1 MFVLSS
7 KNMSRLKKKLLLYFI
22 LISVVS
28 ISVSAEII
36 LELGSP
42 AFKNSFINGIE
53 AELIRLLP
61 QEEAERIHENLDR
74 SNIFLPIADLQ
85 IRVILMLLVVSFSII
100 GAFFLFTKD
109 IVAPME
115 GMVTATKRIADG
127 DLSASVP
134 VQSEDEIGQV
144 AMLINEMSVNLQDLI
159 LQLRSEV
166 ERLKE
171 RIGIVSDRISN
182 TLQRDQLTEALH
194 QKKMSAS
201 EIRNLIT
208 AGDDMNGLLKDML
221 IDLSALQA
229 FIRLYKVFEV
239 KDQPPSATGAPNTP
253 NLQNAKITDTTEN

>member
-1 MFVLSS
+1 MFFLSS

-22 LISVVS
+22 LIAIVS

-42 AFKNSFINGIE
+42 AFKNNFLNHVE
-53 AELIRLLP
+53 MELTRILP
-61 QEEAERIHENLDR
+61 EGQAAKIHEQIDP
-74 SNIFLPIADLQ
+74 SVIFSPIVDLQ
-85 IRVILMLLVVSFSII
+85 IRMILMLLVVGFSII
-100 GAFFLFTKD
+100 GAFYLFTKD

-115 GMVTATKRIADG
+115 GMVIATKKIADG

-134 VQSEDEIGQV
+134 VQSEDEIGQI

-171 RIGIVSDRISN
+171 RIGIVSDRIST
-182 TLQRDQLTEALH
+182 TLQKDQLMQALSD
-194 QKKMSAS
+194 KKMNAS
-201 EIRNLIT
+201 EIRQLIA
-208 AGDDMNGLLKDML
+208 AGDDMNGIMKDML

-239 KDQPPSATGAPNTP
+239 KEDSSN
-253 NLQNAKITDTTEN
+253 KES